1 MHTHAATRAQWDT
14 LQQHRSS
21 LQHCRRCRHRA
32 RQAALLTR
40 AAKRKEYELDEESS
54 YQSLQGRLAQLPQ
67 QLKQSASAKLNSNSG
82 SQPQVY
88 RVPNVDRPE
97 PIGAKEKFFGRL
109 AVLGFGAVLLGERVT
124 GRGVVQQLEMS
135 ATNIPLWEMEPLL
148 AGIVLAFTAAAVWP
162 PRFSSSYAEQQ
173 RGAEPTWIDK
183 VQHLSGRAACLG
195 LAGTIT
201 AEVATGKGALALL
214 NVETGIETISEIEAV
229 VAFFVMLL
237 LTEDI
242 KRKGSKGDGV

>member
-1 MHTHAATRAQWDT
+1 
-14 LQQHRSS
+14 
-21 LQHCRRCRHRA
+21 
-32 RQAALLTR
+32 
-40 AAKRKEYELDEESS
+40 
-54 YQSLQGRLAQLPQ
+54 
-67 QLKQSASAKLNSNSG
+67 LKQSAEAKLNNNSS

-88 RVPNVDRPE
+88 RVSNVDRPE
-97 PIGAKEKFFGRL
+97 PIGAKEKFCGRL
-109 AVLGFGAVLLGERVT
+109 AVLGFGAVLLGERIT

-148 AGIVLAFTAAAVWP
+148 GVIVLAFTAAAIWP
-162 PRFSSSYAEQQ
+162 PRFSSSYAEQKSD
-173 RGAEPTWIDK
+173 PTWIDR

-214 NVETGIETISEIEAV
+214 NVETGIETLSEIEAV